1 MFQRLIQTPTIL
13 FFVFLVFFGFGIDA
27 ARAQFDETVTGNRV
41 EGRGN
46 GNAANVPANLAA
58 WHGGDG
64 DTRDFTGAN
73 DGRII
78 FSNTNFIV
86 GKVGQALSFNPV
98 IGGSGGGVQINSPSI
113 FRGQTEGTI
122 ETWVRL
128 RGLPI
133 GTFGFSAVW
142 VETEQNRFTR
152 FGILYNQNGQ
162 LAAYSNFSNAVAIT
176 PAAVPQ
182 NEWLH
187 VAAVHKAGEPLRLYI
202 NGVLA
207 ASSSTVGEA
216 FTDAPSPFIA
226 IGTLVTLAG
235 DDFSL
240 RGDVDD
246 ASVYTRA
253 LSASEIQTIYNAGT
267 AGKLRRVVT
276 SVGTNVSVSMRDATV
291 TFANVV
297 TAGDTAQTPLE
308 TSAIPALPQGFAHSG
323 LAYDISTTAA
333 ASGNIDVCFNLPALV
348 GEGFSRLRVLHMENG
363 IWIDRTTIVNS
374 PQLCGRV
381 SNLSLFVIAE
391 NLAPT
396 AASVVVGGRVT
407 NTKGRG
413 VNRARISLTDAAG
426 ETRYA
431 ITNSFGYYN
440 FTDVP
445 AGAAYILSAQ
455 SKRYGFEPSTR
466 VLFVNEELVDADF
479 TAYEN
484 KGRLFYDAV
493 KRSF

>member
-1 MFQRLIQTPTIL
+1 MFQLFIQKVFIL
-13 FFVFLVFFGFGIDA
+13 FFVALTIFCFNN
-27 ARAQFDETVTGNRV
+27 RA
-41 EGRGN
+41 N
-46 GNAANVPANLAA
+46 GQATAVPSNLAA
-58 WHGGDG
+58 WHAGDG

-73 DGRII
+73 NGSII
-78 FSNTNFIV
+78 FPNTNFIV

-98 IGGSGGGVQINSPSI
+98 SGNGGGGVQINSPSI
-113 FRGQTEGTI
+113 FRSQTEGTI

-128 RGLPI
+128 RGLPT

-162 LAAYSNFSNAVAIT
+162 LAAYSNFSNVVAVT

-202 NGVLA
+202 NGDLA
-207 ASSSTVGEA
+207 ASSSNVGAA

-226 IGTLVTLAG
+226 IGTLVTLQG
-235 DDFSL
+235 DDFYL

-267 AGKLRRVVT
+267 AGKLRQVAINA
-276 SVGTNVSVSMRDATV
+276 GTNVVNLLRDATV
-291 TFANVV
+291 AFANVA
-297 TAGDTAQTPLE
+297 TAGDTEQTPLE
-308 TSAIPALPQGFAHSG
+308 TSAIPVLPQGFAHSG
-323 LAYDISTTAA
+323 LAYDIQTTAA

-348 GEGFSRLRVLHMENG
+348 GERFSRLRVLYLENG
-363 IWIDRTTIVNS
+363 IWIDRTTTVNS

-381 SNLSLFVIAE
+381 SSLSSFVIAE
-391 NLAPT
+391 NLTPT
-396 AASVVVGGRVT
+396 AATVTIGGRVT
-407 NTKGRG
+407 TAKGRG
-413 VNRARISLTDAAG
+413 INRARISLTDAAG

-431 ITNSFGYYN
+431 MTNLFGYYN
-440 FTDVP
+440 FIDVP
-445 AGAAYILSAQ
+445 AGAVYILSAR
-455 SKRYGFEPSTR
+455 SKQYDFTLPTR
-466 VLFVNEELVDADF
+466 VLFVSEALADADF
-479 TAYEN
+479 TVYEN
-484 KGRLFYDAV
+484 KGGLFYDAV
-493 KRSF
+493 EQNF